1 MAFGNSRRWLIVKRA
16 GMWTVCPPAGARKSG
31 ACGGMFR
38 TGVQA
43 LDAFASGG
51 PRCGD
56 ECGELHRYR
65 GTCKMRTM
73 PA

>member
-1 MAFGNSRRWLIVKRA
+1 MAFGNPRRWLIVKRA
-16 GMWTVCPPAGARKSG
+16 DMWTVCPPGVARASG
-31 ACGGMFR
+31 TRGGMFR

-43 LDAFASGG
+43 LGAFASGG

-56 ECGELHRYR
+56 ECNEMHRYR
-65 GTCKMRTM
+65 GACEMRTV